1 MSLNDLTAPA
11 KEAKSF
17 DAWFFKQSKKS
28 QDKMREAG
36 VIPYREMVQSR
47 HIFNIDP
54 NHPAWATV
62 DTDNVRHEAETFF
75 FTRSRWRYAQGLL
88 RCRCLLGLPR
98 LPSTRRA
105 GTLVAQ
111 SARLSR
117 LSYPVQD
124 VWSLPYVGTEAGEAD
139 KTYG

>member
-54 NHPAWATV
+54 TIQPGQRW
-62 DTDNVRHEAETFF
+62 
-75 FTRSRWRYAQGLL
+75 TRTTSGTR
-88 RCRCLLGLPR
+88 PR
-98 LPSTRRA
+98 
-105 GTLVAQ
+105 
-111 SARLSR
+111 RLSPAIT
-117 LSYPVQD
+117 L
-124 VWSLPYVGTEAGEAD
+124 A
-139 KTYG
+139 